1 MKNKFIYSVI
11 LVAGLLFAGSS
22 GNTVYS
28 QTPQNTPAKQKTMQY
43 TCPMH
48 TEVVSDKP
56 GNCPKCGM
64 TMVEKKDMKMNDNMH
79 QMQDSTTTKKEGM
92 KTDSTTMKK
101 DMMKM
106 KSDSTTLK
114 KGPIYK

>member
-11 LVAGLLFAGSS
+11 LAAGLLFAGSS

-28 QTPQNTPAKQKTMQY
+28 QVPQNTPSKQQTVKY

-48 TEVVSDKP
+48 SEVVSDKP

-64 TMVEKKDMKMNDNMH
+64 ALVEMNN
-79 QMQDSTTTKKEGM
+79 M
-92 KTDSTTMKK
+92 KTDKMQQMNDTTTMKK
-101 DMMKM
+101 DQSKMMKDNTNV
-106 KSDSTTLK
+106 KKDIVLPDTSSTK
-114 KGPIYK
+114 KDPIDK